1 MKLKHIMSFTVLLG
15 LAPLAAT
22 AQNSP
27 NDAIMAALAEN
38 GYEIISTNKTW
49 LGRIR
54 IVAEKD
60 GARREIVF
68 IPGTGEVLRDF
79 AMFLPT
85 DSSDDSDN
93 NSIAAAGK
101 PATTAV
107 RAGNA
112 AAVGVTEVLT
122 PAQTDSM
129 LGSELIISDP
139 ITDVLDTAPN

>member
-1 MKLKHIMSFTVLLG
+1 MKLKLILSFTVLLG
-15 LAPLAAT
+15 LAPFAAS
-22 AQNSP
+22 AQNTP
-27 NDAIMAALAEN
+27 NDAIMSALAEN
-38 GYEIISTNKTW
+38 GYRIISTNKTW

-85 DSSDDSDN
+85 DSSDKSDSNDY
-93 NSIAAAGK
+93 AASNP
-101 PATTAV
+101 PATSAV
-107 RAGNA
+107 RAGDPN
-112 AAVGVTEVLT
+112 VVTSTEGFT
-122 PAQTDSM
+122 PAQTDTM

-139 ITDVLDTAPN
+139 ITDAVDAAPN